1 KSHKEC
7 SPKNTNKIFFR
18 NFHTG
23 YLSYGYF
30 LRFFLYFWPVA
41 LVLYECVQEPIL
53 QIHEQLYSLHKTKAV
68 GKHYA
73 VYGHFPP
80 FQGKNGKQQTESRIL
95 CRP

>member
-1 KSHKEC
+1 C

-30 LRFFLYFWPVA
+30 LRFFLYFWQVS
-41 LVLYECVQEPIL
+41 LVLNECVQEPIL